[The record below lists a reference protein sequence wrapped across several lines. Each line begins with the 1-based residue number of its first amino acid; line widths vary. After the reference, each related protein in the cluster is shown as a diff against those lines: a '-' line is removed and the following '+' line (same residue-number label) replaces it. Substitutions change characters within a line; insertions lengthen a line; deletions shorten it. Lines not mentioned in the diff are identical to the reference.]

1 MASRKTN
8 RELVTEFAE
17 LLTEGA
23 KRAFAGDTGEWTG
36 EDAEQK
42 FMLEAT
48 KEWRADLWRK
58 LKEIEERLCPVPP
71 GT

>member
-17 LLTEGA
+17 LVTTGA
-23 KRAFAGDTGEWTG
+23 KEVAAHVSNEVTGRI
-36 EDAEQK
+36 DADE
-42 FMLEAT
+42 FLEHT
-48 KEWRADLWRK
+48 KAWRAAIWRK

-71 GT
+71 AT